1 MQKISSHLHGLHRSA
16 FTLIELL
23 VVIAIIAILAAM
35 LLPALQ
41 QARERG
47 RTADCMSMRKQLFQ
61 VLHTYSDDNKEYII
75 RYYSSRWWPTDGY
88 LQYYPGRLGYLG
100 YVAPAGTVSVSAF
113 NRSARHYFVCK
124 TARALGNKTGY
135 YLSYDVMHGQ
145 GINDFVAGKKT
156 FINRAQK
163 IYPSKLPYV
172 METLNWYTSY
182 TSAER
187 AKLTFHHNKTANCI
201 FLDGSVR
208 AITKSRVMAASWEA
222 WCYGTKKTF

>member
-23 VVIAIIAILAAM
+23 VVIAIIAILASM

-47 RTADCMSMRKQLFQ
+47 RGADCMSMRKQLYQ
-61 VLHTYSDDNKEYII
+61 VLNSYTVDNKDYII
-75 RYYSSRWWPTDGY
+75 RYYYAKWSETAGY

-100 YVAPAGTVSVSAF
+100 YVAPAGTVSSSVF
-113 NRSARHYFVCK
+113 NK
-124 TARALGNKTGY
+124 TARRYFACKTSLALGNGVGY
-135 YLSYDVMHGQ
+135 YLSYNVMYAQ
-145 GINDFVAGKKT
+145 GLNDFVSGKKI
-156 FINRAQK
+156 FISRALK
-163 IYPSKLPYV
+163 IYPSKVPYV

-182 TSAER
+182 TSAEK
-187 AKLTFHHNKTANCI
+187 AKLTFHHNTTANCI

-208 AITKSRVMAASWEA
+208 AIHKKRVMSASWEA
-222 WCYGTKKTF
+222 WCYGTKITF